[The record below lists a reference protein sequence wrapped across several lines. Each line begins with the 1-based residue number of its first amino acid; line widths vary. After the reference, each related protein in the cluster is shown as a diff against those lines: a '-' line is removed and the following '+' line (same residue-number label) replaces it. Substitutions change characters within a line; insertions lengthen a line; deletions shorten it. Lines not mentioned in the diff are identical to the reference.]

1 MEDVNERKETNSCE
15 QLDENEKKREKINQ
29 DDVDYPEK
37 QSIKNEREEKL
48 RRMKNQDGPMKLR
61 MKREMK
67 MLIYEF

>member
-29 DDVDYPEK
+29 DDVDYPEEPL
-37 QSIKNEREEKL
+37 KNEREEKL
-48 RRMKNQDGPMKLR
+48 RRMKNQDGSMKLR